1 MNEDSYSEKLK
12 NVGNGQSC
20 KMLKC
25 WLLNLKSHTLIDFIF
40 KCDLNFKKMNAN
52 SYLGSWN

>member
-1 MNEDSYSEKLK
+1 MFKRDLNIKIMNEDSYSEKLK

-25 WLLNLKSHTLIDFIF
+25 
-40 KCDLNFKKMNAN
+40 
-52 SYLGSWN
+52 